1 MISTQMGIKKL
12 KKLEIKKIKD
22 LKIGIGIEKKQ
33 RNKAEDNVTNTFNHI
48 FVLYPEYTSTDLLT
62 HAYYRD
68 PYFDFMAPLADET
81 RLKQILCCRAQS

>member
-1 MISTQMGIKKL
+1 MGI

-48 FVLYPEYTSTDLLT
+48 FVLYPEHTSN
-62 HAYYRD
+62 AYYRD
-68 PYFDFMAPLADET
+68 PYLT
-81 RLKQILCCRAQS
+81 SWHH

>member
-1 MISTQMGIKKL
+1 MYI
-12 KKLEIKKIKD
+12 EIKKIKD

-48 FVLYPEYTSTDLLT
+48 FVLYPEHTSTDLLT

-68 PYFDFMAPLADET
+68 PYFDLHMGNSVPHISSFMNKVYIT
-81 RLKQILCCRAQS
+81 

>member
-1 MISTQMGIKKL
+1 MGIKKL

-22 LKIGIGIEKKQ
+22 WNRDRKKA
-33 RNKAEDNVTNTFNHI
+33 AEDNVTNTFNHI
-48 FVLYPEYTSTDLLT
+48 FVLYPKHTSTDLLS

-68 PYFDFMAPLADET
+68 PYFDFMAPPADVT

>member
-1 MISTQMGIKKL
+1 MTSIITLQWCSIINL
-12 KKLEIKKIKD
+12 FLEIKKIKD

-48 FVLYPEYTSTDLLT
+48 FVLYPEHTSTDFLS

-68 PYFDFMAPLADET
+68 PYFDFT
-81 RLKQILCCRAQS
+81 YG